1 MCSVQTLIQPLN
13 SLISNMEAGMS
24 VSVHRWWDQVSD
36 AKNHVENSVRVYSK
50 LQPPS
55 AFLLKTLFTGAFAES
70 EEKGS

>member
-1 MCSVQTLIQPLN
+1 
-13 SLISNMEAGMS
+13 MEAGTS

-36 AKNHVENSVRVYSK
+36 AKDHVENSVRVYSK

-55 AFLLKTLFTGAFAES
+55 AFLLETLFTGAFAES